1 MRYTS
6 KNIFYFLLGMI
17 VAPAASA
24 QSDLLQPVK
33 EKIER
38 YNAALLQEKI
48 YVHTDKSFYTAGE
61 LVWFKIY
68 AFDGHTNLPSGY
80 SQVAY
85 AEILDA
91 ANKPVGRAKIE
102 MNEKGG
108 NGSFQL
114 PVGLSTSHY
123 TFRAYTLAMKNLGP
137 ERFFEKN
144 ITVVNSLKTPETFDA
159 TVAPLYEL
167 NIYPEGGN
175 LVTGLL
181 SRVAFRASDQYGR
194 GLQGKAYLLNQN
206 NDTVGIYEPFKFG
219 MGSFDLQP
227 RAGQVYRMMFVL
239 PDGKFVTKALPEAY
253 DKGYAMVVEDVEN
266 NRVRV
271 SITTNVRSGYPEI
284 FLMVQNN
291 QVVKTVKRAV
301 ISDGMT
307 SFLVDKSDMGEGI
320 SQLTVFNNEK
330 QPVSERL
337 YFLQPAANEVL
348 KLSASRNQYG
358 VREQVSLNVGLPS
371 VEAGNLSMA
380 VFQLDSLQHADA
392 GDITSHVWLSSELRG
407 HIEQPSYYFS
417 SNSAEVRRAADLLM
431 MTHGW
436 RRFNWE
442 EILGKE
448 PSVVF
453 QPERTGHYITA
464 RVTDSRNNQ
473 PAKNIQAFL
482 SIPGSRNK
490 LYTGVSDEN
499 GLVRFDVKDHFGAG
513 EVILQLNQAKDSM
526 YRVELQSPFAE
537 TFAPPSVKPVFRLS
551 PNWKES
557 LVNYSIGMQAQ
568 HIYVADSI
576 RRFLAPVV
584 SDTFYFYGQP
594 TATYRL
600 DDYKRFGT
608 MEEVLREYVREVNV
622 GVKGSG
628 SSLRFKLWNENER
641 TFYTDNILVMVDGV
655 PLFNPNAIFNF
666 DPVRIKTLELIPKS
680 YVLGSSVFHA
690 LASFRSYTEN
700 FEGFELAGNVAQVD
714 YEGLQ
719 MSREFYS
726 PQYGNEQLKGNRIP
740 DLRNTLYWLPVVNSA
755 DVKFYTGDN
764 KGRFLVVV
772 QGVDAQGKT
781 VSAVSGFE
789 VR

>member
-6 KNIFYFLLGMI
+6 KNLFYFLLGMI
-17 VAPAASA
+17 MAPAAAA

-33 EKIER
+33 EKIDR

-68 AFDGHTNLPSGY
+68 AFDGHTNLPSGS

-114 PVGLSTSHY
+114 PVGLSTGHY

-144 ITVVNSLKTPETFDA
+144 ITVVNPLKTPETFDA
-159 TVAPLYEL
+159 TIAPLYEL

-206 NDTVGIYEPFKFG
+206 NDTVGVYEPFKFG

-239 PDGKFVTKALPEAY
+239 PDGKFVTKALPESY
-253 DKGYAMVVEDVEN
+253 DKGYAMVVEEVEN

-271 SITTNVRSGYPEI
+271 SISTNVRSGYPEI

-301 ISDGMT
+301 VSDGMT

-330 QPVSERL
+330 QPVCERL

-380 VFQLDSLQHADA
+380 VFQLDSLQQADA

-442 EILGKE
+442 EILEKE

-537 TFAPPSVKPVFRLS
+537 TFAPASVKPVFRLS
-551 PNWKES
+551 PNWEES

-628 SSLRFKLWNENER
+628 TSLRFKLWNETER

-726 PQYGNEQLKGNRIP
+726 PQYGNQQLKGNRIP
-740 DLRNTLYWLPVVNSA
+740 DLRNTLYWQPVVNSNE
-755 DVKFYTGDN
+755 VKFYTGDN
-764 KGRFLVVV
+764 RGRFLVVV